1 MNGKMFEKYSFWD
14 TLTHRDK
21 PIVIYGTGNGADKIL
36 DVLELKNIKVDGIFA
51 SDGFV
56 RDRVF
61 RGMKVTSYSD
71 VIRRF
76 GDDIIVLMAFG
87 SNRPEV
93 IKTAED
99 LDVKHDLIIPEV
111 PLYGGDLFD
120 YCHFL
125 KLGERI
131 KKLSVELA
139 DDLSRSILCDLVN
152 FRLTG
157 KLKYLNLTQTLSDS
171 LKELLP
177 CDEID
182 TCFDG
187 GAYKGDTLRVMS
199 EAFPELK
206 EVFCVEPD
214 PVSFRKLKEFS
225 DNFKNLNI
233 ILHNVVLSDKKGS
246 SVFFSSSGRGAGI
259 NGMSRR
265 ASSVTIER
273 NTVDAILDGKSV
285 DYIKL
290 DVEGEEYNALRG
302 AEKTIRI
309 FKPFLSVS
317 VYHRTD
323 DFLLIPDLIR
333 SFNPCYR
340 LFFRRQN
347 CIPMWDLDLFA
358 LREM

>member
-1 MNGKMFEKYSFWD
+1 
-14 TLTHRDK
+14 
-21 PIVIYGTGNGADKIL
+21 
-36 DVLELKNIKVDGIFA
+36 
-51 SDGFV
+51 
-56 RDRVF
+56 
-61 RGMKVTSYSD
+61 
-71 VIRRF
+71 
-76 GDDIIVLMAFG
+76 
-87 SNRPEV
+87 
-93 IKTAED
+93 
-99 LDVKHDLIIPEV
+99 
-111 PLYGGDLFD
+111 
-120 YCHFL
+120 
-125 KLGERI
+125 
-131 KKLSVELA
+131 
-139 DDLSRSILCDLVN
+139 
-152 FRLTG
+152 LTG